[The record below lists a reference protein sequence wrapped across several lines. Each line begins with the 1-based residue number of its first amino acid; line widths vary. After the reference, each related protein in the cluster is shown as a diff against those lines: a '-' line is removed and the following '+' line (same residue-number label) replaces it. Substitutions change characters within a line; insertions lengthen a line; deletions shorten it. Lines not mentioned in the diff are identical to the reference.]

1 MVKNG
6 EVAELLYNIG
16 ELLELKGENPFKIRA
31 YSKAARAVENLNADI
46 EEISAKKE
54 LQAIP
59 GIGAAIAKK
68 IEEYLRT
75 GKLAYYEKL
84 SNEIPRGLKELL
96 KVPGIGPKTIQIV
109 YQKAGI
115 TDMDSLEKAA
125 ESHKLR
131 GLLGFGETKE
141 ENIIKA
147 IKRYRERSDRIPLG
161 KAYLIVD
168 EISHFLQPYL
178 TTGKLVPAGSIRR
191 GKDTVGDIDLL
202 AIHDKSADLIN
213 AFVGMPPVAQ
223 VLGKGTTKASIVT
236 KEGVQ
241 VDLRILEA
249 RSFGTSLQYFTGS
262 KEHNVK
268 LRNLAQQRSYK
279 LSEYELEDVNSGEKI
294 YCFKEEELYRRLGLQ
309 FIPPELREDA
319 GEIEAALEGALPNL
333 LSLQDLRGDLHVHTN
348 WSDGKNSIEDMAKAA
363 KNRGY
368 SYIGI
373 TDHSKSLGIAKG
385 LSEERLLKQI
395 DEIHKLNGKLDDFT
409 VFAGIEVDIRAD
421 ATLDF
426 PDRILENCDFV
437 VAAVHSAQQQ
447 DERTM
452 TGRIIKA
459 MENPHVDILA
469 HPSGRLIG
477 EREAYMVDMDA
488 VLEAARRTGTILEIN
503 AFPSRL
509 DLIDVYV
516 RRAKN
521 MGIRIAIGT
530 DAHSSGQLDLMKFG
544 VTVARRGWLEKKDVI
559 NTLEKENLPFIPCLY
574 RWR

>member
-1 MVKNG
+1 MKNR

-31 YSKAARAVENLNADI
+31 YSKAARAVENLSADI
-46 EEISAKKE
+46 EEIRAKKE
-54 LQAIP
+54 LQTIQ

-68 IEEYLRT
+68 IDEYLRT
-75 GKLAYYEKL
+75 GRLEYYEEL

-109 YQKAGI
+109 YQEVGT

-125 ESHKLR
+125 KSHKLQ
-131 GLLGFGETKE
+131 GLPGFGETKE

-147 IKRYRERSDRIPLG
+147 IKRYRERSGRIPLG
-161 KAYLIVD
+161 KAYSLVE
-168 EISHFLQPYL
+168 EIFHFLQYYL
-178 TTGKLVPAGSIRR
+178 TTGKLVPAGSMRR

-202 AIHDKSADLIN
+202 AIHDNPFGLIN
-213 AFVGMPPVAQ
+213 AFVSMPPVAQ

-249 RSFGTSLQYFTGS
+249 RSFGTSIQYFTGS

-268 LRNLAQQRSYK
+268 LRNLAQQRGYK

-294 YCFKEEELYRRLGLQ
+294 YCLEEEELYRRLGLQ
-309 FIPPELREDA
+309 YIPPELREDT
-319 GEIEAALEGALPNL
+319 GEIEAASQESLPDL

-348 WSDGKNSIEDMAKAA
+348 WSDGKDSMEDMTKAA

-373 TDHSKSLGIAKG
+373 TDHSKSLGIARG

-395 DEIHKLNGKLDDFT
+395 DEIHELNDKLDGFT

-426 PDRILENCDFV
+426 PDKILENCDFV

-459 MENPHVDILA
+459 MENPNVDILA

-477 EREAYMVDMDA
+477 EREPYLVDMEA

-503 AFPSRL
+503 AFPARL

-516 RRAKN
+516 RRAKDT
-521 MGIRIAIGT
+521 GIRIAIGT
-530 DAHSSGQLDLMKFG
+530 DAHSSEQLDLMRFG

-559 NTLEKENLPFIPCLY
+559 NTLEVDKLQFKQS
-574 RWR
+574 